1 MLRSHTQLS
10 ADMIFAQFLH
20 ECIVSVRHDIVKTYT
35 GADKHLFHIGNPAQL
50 SKQLHIVAVVNLEIG
65 TRLREK
71 ALLVG
76 AYALGKLLVT

>member
-10 ADMIFAQFLH
+10 ADMIFAQLLH

-50 SKQLHIVAVVNLEIG
+50 SQQFHIVAVVNLEIG

-76 AYALGKLLVT
+76 AYSLGKLLVT